1 MLQKIPYFD
10 AHCDTLSRCVAE
22 GCDLWENPGHLD
34 LRRLSGY
41 EPAGQVFA
49 IFLDSG
55 KTAPEELWGRVKA
68 QVDLFQKAR
77 AAHPALMAR
86 CALSLEGAELIHCD
100 AEVLETVKA
109 WGVRWINLTWNHPNA
124 LGGSCFTGEGLT
136 DAGRAFARRCWELGM
151 GIDVS
156 HLSDRGFWALMEL
169 DGGAVVASHSNSRA
183 LCPHSR
189 NLTDDMAREI
199 FRRGG
204 FVGVNFC
211 TYFLG
216 EHPTV
221 DTVAAHIEH
230 FLELGG
236 ENCIGLGSDFD
247 GADVPEDLSGVED
260 LPNLWEAL
268 CRRNYPEALVEKI
281 FYRNL
286 HQFLQ

>member
-1 MLQKIPYFD
+1 MQTFPYFD
-10 AHCDTLSRCVAE
+10 AHCDTLRRCVEE
-22 GCDLWENPGHLD
+22 GWDLFRNPGHLD
-34 LRRLSGY
+34 LERLSAY
-41 EPAGQVFA
+41 APMGQVFA
-49 IFLDSG
+49 LYHDGAS
-55 KTAPEELWGRVKA
+55 APPAELFASVRA
-68 QVDLFQKAR
+68 QADCFRR
-77 AAHPALMAR
+77 AKERHGELMER
-86 CALSLEGAELIHCD
+86 CVLSLEGAELIGCD
-100 AEVLETVKA
+100 ERRLEEVKG

-124 LGGSCFTGEGLT
+124 LAAPHTMDRGLT
-136 DAGRAFARRCWELGM
+136 EAGRSFARRARELGIY
-151 GIDVS
+151 IDVS